1 MASISSEPPLGGAG
15 PAAAPNQ
22 RRHLIFVLL
31 ASSMLIFNSQ
41 FGMVSVALGP
51 LTTDLDAPLRWSG
64 WVVTVFMLS
73 LVVSMPVAGRL
84 AERFGARTMFVTG
97 FAIFSVA
104 SIACALAPNIY
115 WLILAR
121 AVQGAAGG
129 SLQPAGTSIIGDV
142 YRGESRVRAIGL
154 YASTMP
160 FAAVFGPVV
169 GGIVVEWYGWRTTF
183 GMAAPAGVAA
193 CVLALLVLPAGTR
206 RPIQRLDFPGIA
218 LIGVTITSLVLAL
231 TELGQH
237 ATPPDAGVVG
247 AALVLFVVSGIA
259 LVLHERRTP
268 APVLDLDLLSRRPF
282 VATNIL
288 SLCFGAGWMGVVSIV
303 PLFVQLGYGIGVA
316 QSGALAAPRGVLM
329 VACSA
334 LSSLLLHRT
343 GFKRPILFGLVGL
356 GSSLIVLGLGLH
368 GVRLGGVAIP
378 DFWWLMLVI
387 GSAGL
392 FFGFANPSL
401 NNAGIEVAPDRIAAI
416 VGLRGMFNNLGG
428 TLGVAVAVL
437 IASRTADTVAGLQM
451 AYFVLGGTVIA
462 AAVFVPW
469 IPEMRRSSRGRV
481 TREAEGDREAAG

>member
-1 MASISSEPPLGGAG
+1 MASRSSESHPGAEA
-15 PAAAPNQ
+15 PAAPNPG
-22 RRHLIFVLL
+22 RHLIFVLL
-31 ASSMLIFNSQ
+31 ASSMLVFNSQ

-51 LTTDLDAPLRWSG
+51 LTVDLDAPLRWSG
-64 WVVTVFMLS
+64 WVVTVFMLA

-104 SIACALAPNIY
+104 SVACALAPNIY

-121 AVQGAAGG
+121 AAQGAAGG

-169 GGIVVEWYGWRTTF
+169 GGFVVEWYGWRTTF
-183 GMAAPAGVAA
+183 GMAAPAGLVACA
-193 CVLALLVLPAGTR
+193 LALLVLPAGTR
-206 RPIQRLDFPGIA
+206 RPIARLDFLGIG
-218 LIGVTITSLVLAL
+218 LIGVTITALVLAL

-237 ATPPDAGVVG
+237 AVAPDARVVTAAFLVFVVG
-247 AALVLFVVSGIA
+247 AVA

-268 APVLDLDLLSRRPF
+268 SPVLDLDLLSRRPF
-282 VATNIL
+282 IATNIL

-303 PLFVQLGYGIGVA
+303 PLFAQLGYGIGVA
-316 QSGALAAPRGVLM
+316 QSGALAGPRGVLM
-329 VACSA
+329 VLCSA
-334 LSSLLLHRT
+334 LSSLIIQHT

-368 GVRLGGVAIP
+368 NVSIAGIAFT

-387 GSAGL
+387 GSAGI

-437 IASRTADTVAGLQM
+437 IASRTEDTVQGLQT
-451 AYFVLGGTVIA
+451 AYYALGGLVIA

-469 IPEMRRSSRGRV
+469 IPEMRRSPRSRA
-481 TREAEGDREAAG
+481 TRDAGDEQEAAG

>member
-1 MASISSEPPLGGAG
+1 
-15 PAAAPNQ
+15 
-22 RRHLIFVLL
+22 
-31 ASSMLIFNSQ
+31 MLIFNSQ

-51 LTTDLDAPLRWSG
+51 LTADLDAPLRWSG
-64 WVVTVFMLS
+64 WVVTVFMLA

-84 AERFGARTMFVTG
+84 AERFGARTMFVVG

-104 SIACALAPNIY
+104 SVGCAFAPNIY

-129 SLQPAGTSIIGDV
+129 SLQPAGTSLIGEV
-142 YRGESRVRAIGL
+142 YEGQSRLRAIGL
-154 YASTMP
+154 YSSMMP
-160 FAAVFGPVV
+160 FAAVFGPAV

-183 GMAAPAGVAA
+183 GMNAPAGLLA

-206 RPIQRLDFPGIA
+206 RPIQRLDFLGIA
-218 LIGVTITSLVLAL
+218 LIGITITALVLAL

-237 ATPPDAGVVG
+237 TVTPDARVVG
-247 AALVLFVVSGIA
+247 GSLAVFLLGGSLLVF
-259 LVLHERRTP
+259 HERRTP
-268 APVLDLDLLSRRPF
+268 VPVLDLDLLSRRPF
-282 VATNIL
+282 LATNIL
-288 SLCFGAGWMGVVSIV
+288 SLCFGAAWMGVVSIV
-303 PLFVQLGYGIGVA
+303 PLFAQLAYGIGVA

-334 LSSLLLHRT
+334 ISSLLITRT
-343 GFKRPILFGLVGL
+343 GFKLPILVGLVGL

-368 GVRLGGVAIP
+368 DVQIVGVRFA
-378 DFWWLMLVI
+378 DFWWLMVVI
-387 GSAGL
+387 GSAGV

-437 IASRTADTVAGLQM
+437 IASRTADTVAGLQT
-451 AYFVLGGTVIA
+451 AYYALGALVIVA
-462 AAVFVPW
+462 VVFVPW
-469 IPEMRRSSRGRV
+469 IPEMRRSRRPPHEGSR
-481 TREAEGDREAAG
+481 

>member
-1 MASISSEPPLGGAG
+1 MASRSSEPHPVAE
-15 PAAAPNQ
+15 APVTPNP

-31 ASSMLIFNSQ
+31 ASSMLVFNSQ

-51 LTTDLDAPLRWSG
+51 LTVDLDAPLRWSG
-64 WVVTVFMLS
+64 WVVTVFMLA

-104 SIACALAPNIY
+104 SVACALAPNIY

-121 AVQGAAGG
+121 AAQGAAGG
-129 SLQPAGTSIIGDV
+129 SLQPAGTSIIGEV

-183 GMAAPAGVAA
+183 GMAAPAGLVA

-206 RPIQRLDFPGIA
+206 RPIARLDFPGIA
-218 LIGVTITSLVLAL
+218 LIGITITALVLAL

-237 ATPPDAGVVG
+237 AVTPDARVVG
-247 AALVLFVVSGIA
+247 AALLVFVVGA
-259 LVLHERRTP
+259 VVLVWHERRTP

-303 PLFVQLGYGIGVA
+303 PLFAQLGYGIGVA
-316 QSGALAAPRGVLM
+316 QSGTLAAPRGLLM
-329 VACSA
+329 VSCSA
-334 LSSLLLHRT
+334 LSSLVVHRT
-343 GFKRPILFGLVGL
+343 GFKRPILFGLLGL

-368 GVRLGGVAIP
+368 DVRIAGVAFS

-387 GSAGL
+387 GSAGI

-437 IASRTADTVAGLQM
+437 IASRTEDTVQGLQA
-451 AYFVLGGTVIA
+451 AYYVLGGLVIA

-469 IPEMRRSSRGRV
+469 IPEMRRATRGR
-481 TREAEGDREAAG
+481 EAPGRDEQEAAG